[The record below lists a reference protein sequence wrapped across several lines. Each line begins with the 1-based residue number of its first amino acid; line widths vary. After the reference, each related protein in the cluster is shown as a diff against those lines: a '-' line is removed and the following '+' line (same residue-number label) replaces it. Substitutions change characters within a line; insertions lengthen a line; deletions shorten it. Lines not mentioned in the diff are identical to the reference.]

1 MSAPASALR
10 ITQFGV
16 ETTAGVP
23 VAANKVFSLLSV
35 SPGEERT
42 GYDTVRQLGTLVP
55 VDVTGGYR
63 WFSGDLEGPIST
75 TDMLYVLSAAFGQ
88 VTGTQIMDGS
98 TGTGAYRYQWTI
110 SGNAVPNPKTLTLEV
125 GQPGVTRVQAAGCQ
139 VTGLEIS
146 ISTGEAT
153 VSGTVVGRTMTV
165 DTTMTGSP
173 TRLARAAI
181 DPRFVYVRTAATVAG
196 LGSATP
202 LGRAREVS
210 FSFGELVQAVPFLGA
225 DAVTLVPTADDT
237 EFSLT
242 LAADAEGRARFAE
255 YDAGQL
261 VYVRVTA
268 QGPVIYSAGSTT
280 VRHALII
287 TVPVRWSEASELA
300 GDDEGIWTFE
310 LSGAI
315 VEDGTLGGFAQ
326 IELVT
331 TLATL

>member
-10 ITQFGV
+10 VTQFGV

-23 VAANKVFSLLSV
+23 VAANKLFSLLSV

-98 TGTGAYRYQWTI
+98 TGTGAYRYQWTV

-125 GQPGVTRVQAAGCQ
+125 GQPGVTRVRAAGCQ

-146 ISTGEAT
+146 ISTSEAT
-153 VSGTVVGRTMTV
+153 VSGTVLGRTMTV
-165 DTTMTGSP
+165 DTTMTASP

-196 LGSATP
+196 LASATP

-268 QGPVIYSAGSTT
+268 QGPVIYSSGSTT
-280 VRHALII
+280 VRHGLTI
-287 TVPVRWSEASELA
+287 TVPVRWSEVSELA
-300 GDDEGIWTFE
+300 GDDEGIWTLEF
-310 LSGAI
+310 SGAI

>member
-23 VAANKVFSLLSV
+23 VAANKLFSLLSA
-35 SPGEERT
+35 SPGEKRT
-42 GYDTVRQLGTLVP
+42 GHDTVRQLGTLVP

-63 WFSGDLEGPIST
+63 WFSGSLEGPIST

-98 TGTGAYRYQWTI
+98 TGTGAYRYQWTV

-125 GQPGVTRVQAAGCQ
+125 GQSSVTCVRAAGCQ

-146 ISTGEAT
+146 ISTAEAK
-153 VSGTVVGRTMTV
+153 VSGTVIGRTMTV
-165 DTTMTGSP
+165 DTTMTGSA

-202 LGRAREVS
+202 LGRARELS
-210 FSFGELVQAVPFLGA
+210 LSFGELVDAVPFLGA

>member
-10 ITQFGV
+10 VTQFGV
-16 ETTAGVP
+16 ETTAGTPVP
-23 VAANKVFSLLSV
+23 ANKLFSMVSV

-75 TDMLYVLSAAFGQ
+75 TDMLYILSAAFGQ

-98 TGTGAYRYQWTI
+98 TGTGAYRYQWTV

-125 GQPGVTRVQAAGCQ
+125 GQSGVTSVRAAGCQ
-139 VTGLEIS
+139 VTGLKLS
-146 ISTGEAT
+146 ISTSEAT
-153 VSGTVVGRTMTV
+153 VSGTVLGRTMTV
-165 DTTMTGSP
+165 GSTMTSSP

-210 FSFGELVQAVPFLGA
+210 LSFGELVQAVPFLGA
-225 DAVTLVPTADDT
+225 DDVTLVPTADDT

-242 LAADAEGRARFAE
+242 VAADAEGRARFAE

-268 QGPVIYSAGSTT
+268 QGPVIYSSGSTT
-280 VRHALII
+280 VRHALTV
-287 TVPVRWSEASELA
+287 TVPVRWSEVSELA
-300 GDDEGIWTFE
+300 GDDDGIWTFE
-310 LSGAI
+310 ISGAI
-315 VEDGTLGGFAQ
+315 VEDGALGGFAQ
-326 IELVT
+326 IELIT
-331 TLATL
+331 TLSAL

>member
-1 MSAPASALR
+1 MSIPASALR

-16 ETTAGVP
+16 ESTAGVP

-88 VTGTQIMDGS
+88 VTGTQVMDGS

-125 GQPGVTRVQAAGCQ
+125 GQAGVTSVRAAGCQ
-139 VTGLEIS
+139 VTGLEVS
-146 ISTGEAT
+146 ITTSEAT
-153 VSGTVVGRTMTV
+153 VSGTVLGRTLTV
-165 DTTMTGSP
+165 GTAMTGSP
-173 TRLARAAI
+173 TRLARATL
-181 DPRFVYVRTAATVAG
+181 DPRFVYVRTATTVAG
-196 LGSATP
+196 LNSATP
-202 LGRAREVS
+202 LGRVREVS

-225 DAVTLVPTADDT
+225 DAVALVPTADDT

-255 YDAGQL
+255 YDEAQL
-261 VYVRVTA
+261 VYVRVNA
-268 QGPVIYSAGSTT
+268 QGPVIYSSGSMT
-280 VRHALII
+280 VRHALTL
-287 TVPVRWSEASELA
+287 TVPVKWSEVSEFA
-300 GDDEGIWTFE
+300 GDDDGIWTFE
-310 LSGAI
+310 FSGAI
-315 VEDGTLGGFAQ
+315 VEDGVLGGFAQ
-326 IELVT
+326 VELVT

>member
-1 MSAPASALR
+1 MSTPASALR
-10 ITQFGV
+10 VTQFGV
-16 ETTAGVP
+16 ETTAGTP
-23 VAANKVFSLLSV
+23 VAANKLFSLLSV

-75 TDMLYVLSAAFGQ
+75 TDLLYVLSAAFGQ

-98 TGTGAYRYQWTI
+98 TGTGAYRYQWTV

-125 GQPGVTRVQAAGCQ
+125 GQSGVTSVRAAGCQ

-146 ISTGEAT
+146 ISTSEAT
-153 VSGTVVGRTMTV
+153 VSGTVLGRTLVV
-165 DTTMTGSP
+165 DTSMTSNP

-181 DPRFVYVRTAATVAG
+181 DPRFVYVRTATTVSG

-210 FSFGELVQAVPFLGA
+210 LSFGELVQAVPFLGA
-225 DAVTLVPTADDT
+225 DSVALVPTADDT

-242 LAADAEGRARFAE
+242 LAADAEGRARFSE

-280 VRHALII
+280 VRHALTI
-287 TVPVRWSEASELA
+287 TVPVRWSEVSELA

-310 LSGAI
+310 FSGAI
-315 VEDGTLGGFAQ
+315 VEDGALGGFAQ